1 MGGPRLSRKVCVVT
15 TSRAEYG
22 LLEPV
27 ARAIAARRG
36 LRLQLVVS
44 GSHLSRAFG
53 RTERAIRLP
62 IAARI
67 PMPAGDD
74 AASQAKAVGRAVGS
88 FAAAFARL
96 RPDLLVLL
104 GDRYEL
110 LAPATAAVALKI
122 PIAHLH
128 GGEASEGVI
137 DEQVRHALTKLSY
150 LHFVAAEPYRRRVI
164 AMGED
169 PRRVFLSG
177 APGLENAAGLKPLPD
192 AELSKLVGLPLTPP
206 PLVVTYHPC
215 GKNPLGELD
224 GILSAVAASGRRA
237 VFTFAGADAGGRAVN
252 ARLKAF
258 ASRDPRRYR
267 VHASLGARGWLS
279 LLRRAAACVGNSSSG
294 VIEAPLLRVP
304 TVNAGARQDGRLK
317 APSVVDC
324 APSAAAVSAALRRV
338 LSPSFRSRLKGRSP
352 YRGGAVAE
360 RIAAVLATADLA
372 AAPRKT
378 FHGGRA

>member
-1 MGGPRLSRKVCVVT
+1 M
-15 TSRAEYG
+15 
-22 LLEPV
+22 
-27 ARAIAARRG
+27 
-36 LRLQLVVS
+36 
-44 GSHLSRAFG
+44 
-53 RTERAIRLP
+53 
-62 IAARI
+62 
-67 PMPAGDD
+67 
-74 AASQAKAVGRAVGS
+74 GRATS
-88 FAAAFARL
+88 DFAGVLRRL
-96 RPDLLVLL
+96 KPDVLVLL

-110 LAPATAAVALKI
+110 LAPAAAAVALKL

-150 LHFVAAEPYRRRVI
+150 LHFVAAEPYRRRVV

-177 APGLENAAGLKPLPD
+177 APGLENIARLKPLPD
-192 AELSKLVGLPLTPP
+192 AELSKLIGLPLTPA

-215 GKNPLGELD
+215 GKNPLNELN

-258 ASRDPRRYR
+258 AARDPRRYR

-279 LLRRAAACVGNSSSG
+279 LLRRAGACVGNSSSG

-304 TVNAGARQDGRLK
+304 TVNVGARQDGRLK
-317 APSVVDC
+317 ARSVIDC
-324 APSAAAVSAALRRV
+324 DATRPVLLTAL
-338 LSPSFRSRLKGRSP
+338 
-352 YRGGAVAE
+352 
-360 RIAAVLATADLA
+360 AAVLAFLPLTLSSFWGPLAVVLIGGTLVGTALTLFFLPALYALWMVVLA
-372 AAPRKT
+372 RRRTRLRARRGAARQ
-378 FHGGRA
+378 